1 MEALILGK
9 VGLSGFCLYWFGFGL
24 VGWQTIGPLDGNI
37 GHLAFR

>member
-1 MEALILGK
+1 MGALILGR
-9 VGLSGFCLYWFGFGL
+9 VGFSGLCLCWFGFGL